1 MSQFDTDTPISWER
15 LCRRMTRILSNK
27 NMSHVHRLA
36 KVMLELGH
44 ETIFRR
50 KSRAVL
56 SRP

>member
-1 MSQFDTDTPISWER
+1 
-15 LCRRMTRILSNK
+15 MTRILSNK